1 MYILGIDPGTGR
13 TGWGV
18 IKVEEGNKIS
28 YVAHG
33 CIVTTLDDLMHN
45 RLRILHEEL
54 SLIIKTHTPV
64 CMVVEQIF
72 FGVNARTAISVS
84 QARGV
89 ILLTGAQS
97 NLPIHE
103 YTPISVKK
111 LISGSGKAEKKD
123 MQLIVRELLHLTD
136 EVLSF
141 SAKDHAFDDAAD
153 ALAIA
158 INHAWREIGYVPSEI
173 RVLAATD
180 LKREKKELAK
190 ILKIEKEKQGSEG
203 LKKIDKKVKKV
214 RKKK

>member
-18 IKVEEGNKIS
+18 IKVEEGNKIT

-33 CIVTTLDDLMHN
+33 CIITTLDDLMHN
-45 RLRILHEEL
+45 RLKILHEEL
-54 SLIIKTHTPV
+54 SYIIKTHTPV
-64 CMVVEQIF
+64 SMVVEQIF
-72 FGVNARTAISVS
+72 FGGNARTAISVS

-89 ILLTGAQS
+89 ILLTGAQN
-97 NLPIHE
+97 NLPTHE

-123 MQLIVRELLHLTD
+123 MQLIVRELLNLTD
-136 EVLSF
+136 DVLSF

-158 INHAWREIGYVPSEI
+158 INHAWREIGYVPTDM
-173 RVLAATD
+173 RVLVATD
-180 LKREKKELAK
+180 LKREKKEQAA
-190 ILKIEKEKQGSEG
+190 ILKKEKEKQGSG
-203 LKKIDKKVKKV
+203 SPRILVKKKKVKK
-214 RKKK
+214 KK